1 MLGPGFNSVLPCI
14 LTTSST
20 SREIISIA
28 LGDYSDHSLKS
39 LNCNSTQKSH
49 LWQQETIPFHGTKF
63 TCCLSCDS
71 APTLRIVVN
80 SFLHLL
86 KRTRVSKPFIQNGS
100 GISGSKYMTW
110 DLEG

>member
-20 SREIISIA
+20 SREMISIA

-49 LWQQETIPFHGTKF
+49 LRQQEAIPFHGTKF
-63 TCCLSCDS
+63 TCCLSCSS
-71 APTLRIVVN
+71 APTLPIVVN
-80 SFLHLL
+80 
-86 KRTRVSKPFIQNGS
+86 FIS
-100 GISGSKYMTW
+100 AFT
-110 DLEG
+110 

>member
-39 LNCNSTQKSH
+39 LNCNSTQKKSSGAARGH
-49 LWQQETIPFHGTKF
+49 PVPRDKVYLLPFMQFCADSTDSCEFISAF
-63 TCCLSCDS
+63 T
-71 APTLRIVVN
+71 
-80 SFLHLL
+80 
-86 KRTRVSKPFIQNGS
+86 
-100 GISGSKYMTW
+100 
-110 DLEG
+110 

>member
-39 LNCNSTQKSH
+39 LNCTNNKKV
-49 LWQQETIPFHGTKF
+49 I
-63 TCCLSCDS
+63 C
-71 APTLRIVVN
+71 
-80 SFLHLL
+80 
-86 KRTRVSKPFIQNGS
+86 
-100 GISGSKYMTW
+100 GSKRPSRFTGQSLLVAFRAILRRLY
-110 DLEG
+110 G